1 MRAIPHDFEGT
12 YGLGRS
18 SNGLVNI
25 IIVAQAKG
33 NIGAE
38 VFEVAA
44 EGDLSFGDRDRSS
57 LFKDIVEELF
67 SCSAL
72 FHHLFSLLFGLGK
85 CFVDVVVQSII

>member
-1 MRAIPHDFEGT
+1 MRAVPHIFEGAH
-12 YGLGRS
+12 GLGRS
-18 SNGLVNI
+18 SDALVNI
-25 IIVAQAKG
+25 IIVVQAKG

-44 EGDLSFGDRDRSS
+44 KGDLSVGDRDWSS
-57 LFKDIVEELF
+57 LFKVIVEELF

-72 FHHLFSLLFGLGK
+72 FHRLFLLLFGLGK